1 MDNSFY
7 TYAYLR
13 EDGTPYYIGK
23 GKGRRAWEN
32 KHRKGA
38 PTPKDKSKILIL
50 KKNLTN
56 EQAIKHEIYMIA
68 VFGRKDIGTGI
79 LWNFTDGGD
88 GVVGRVASEE
98 TRKRLSEGVKRS
110 VEDGTHSG
118 FIPEV
123 TQEASRRLSVSNKR
137 LAEEGKH
144 PAQSPE
150 NRKAAA
156 DRLREMSKQMVR
168 ENTHPSQNPEN
179 LEKLRRRNQG
189 KLESG
194 THPFQTI
201 DREWLSEKVREKLKG
216 AKRWVNRE
224 GERKFQREKPEGEWQ
239 NGVKWKEGKEPQ

>member
-1 MDNSFY
+1 MENQFY

-23 GKGRRAWEN
+23 GKGKRAWEN

-38 PTPKDKSKILIL
+38 PTPIDGDRIIIL

-56 EQAIKHEIYMIA
+56 EEAIKHEIYMIA
-68 VFGRKDIGTGI
+68 VLGRKDIGTGI

-110 VEDGTHSG
+110 VENGTHSG

-123 TQEASRRLSVSNKR
+123 TQEASRRLSALNRK
-137 LAEEGKH
+137 LAVEGKH
-144 PAQSPE
+144 PAQSDV
-150 NRKAAA
+150 NRKASS
-156 DRLREMSKQMVR
+156 DRLREISKKML
-168 ENTHPSQNPEN
+168 EDNTHPSQNSEN
-179 LEKLRRRNQG
+179 IDKLKKRNQEQ
-189 KLESG
+189 LESG
-194 THPFQTI
+194 SHSFQTI
-201 DREWLSEKVREKLKG
+201 DRKWLSERVRERLTG

-224 GERKFQREKPEGEWQ
+224 GERKYQHERPEGEWQ
-239 NGVKWKEGKEPQ
+239 NGIKWKEGREY